1 LRLLGGVDF
10 RPVLVGLSQERM
22 DDNFAAYRLGIPVPE
37 NVCSQYIWRETETR
51 RLKMPMPLQ
60 IADLLGYA
68 AAGCTTLSFIPQLM
82 KIRKEGGA
90 GLSYAM
96 LAIYLAGLMLWLAY
110 GVLIHATAVMLA
122 NAASGLLVAGAI
134 VLKATSRSRVE
145 RELKLQSEIISAN
158 AKQAAATN
166 SLSAV

>member
-1 LRLLGGVDF
+1 
-10 RPVLVGLSQERM
+10 
-22 DDNFAAYRLGIPVPE
+22 
-37 NVCSQYIWRETETR
+37 
-51 RLKMPMPLQ
+51 
-60 IADLLGYA
+60 
-68 AAGCTTLSFIPQLM
+68 M

-110 GVLIHATAVMLA
+110 GVLIHAAAVMLA

-134 VLKATSRSRVE
+134 VLKATSKSQAA
-145 RELKLQSEIISAN
+145 REAHGESEIVSAN
-158 AKQAAATN
+158 PKQGTTTN

>member
-1 LRLLGGVDF
+1 
-10 RPVLVGLSQERM
+10 
-22 DDNFAAYRLGIPVPE
+22 
-37 NVCSQYIWRETETR
+37 
-51 RLKMPMPLQ
+51 
-60 IADLLGYA
+60 
-68 AAGCTTLSFIPQLM
+68 
-82 KIRKEGGA
+82 
-90 GLSYAM
+90 M